1 MTAVRDSL
9 LGAWNLLSFDFVRD
23 DGEITHP
30 YGPRPQGQL
39 IYTPSGRMA
48 VHIQRRGRLVA
59 HSDDWT
65 QATPA
70 EIDTAFHG
78 FIGYAGAFTVDE
90 AAGCVYHDV
99 ELASWMNQE
108 GTRQV
113 RFYELSEAGDRLTLR
128 AAPRH
133 LAGAMTATCL
143 VWERI
148 G

>member
-1 MTAVRDSL
+1 MSTVHDRL
-9 LGAWNLLSFDFVRD
+9 LGSWNLLSFEFVRE
-23 DGEITHP
+23 DGESSHP
-30 YGPRPQGQL
+30 YGERPQGQL
-39 IYTPSGRMA
+39 LYTPQGRMG

-59 HSDDWT
+59 HDDDWT
-65 QATPA
+65 AATPA
-70 EIDTAFHG
+70 EIDTAFRG
-78 FIGYAGAFTVDE
+78 FVGYAGAFTVDE

-113 RFYELSEAGDRLTLR
+113 RFYEFTPEGLLILR
-128 AAPRH
+128 AAPRR
-133 LAGAMTATCL
+133 LGGQLQTTRL